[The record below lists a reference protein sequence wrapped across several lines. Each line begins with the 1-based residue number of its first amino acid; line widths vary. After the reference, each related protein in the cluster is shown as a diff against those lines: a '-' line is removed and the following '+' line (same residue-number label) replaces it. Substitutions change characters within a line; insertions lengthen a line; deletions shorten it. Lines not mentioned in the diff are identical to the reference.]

1 MQLNTQ
7 VEKRWNNI
15 VDQGLKDPLLLLLL
29 LLPQLLTAPLRRG
42 RPPTPPLPPAG
53 LRDGLVDDKGGH
65 GRGRRNGGQDKIGAD
80 INAEAAA
87 GGAAAAAVTAVHAPR
102 VAAVLTTEEDVK
114 KDAIS

>member
-15 VDQGLKDPLLLLLL
+15 VDQGLKDPLLLLL
-29 LLPQLLTAPLRRG
+29 PQLLTAPL